1 MYAVIQTG
9 GKQYRVE
16 EGERLAV
23 ERLGSAGE
31 VELAPVL
38 VVDGDRVLATPKQL
52 EAARVSAR
60 VVSDARG
67 PKIMGFTYRP
77 KTNNRRRWGH
87 RQRYSLIEIT
97 AISAG
102 GARRAAPAKEPARD
116 TPEKAPAAKKTPA
129 KKAGGT
135 KKTQSSG
142 PATKKSPGKKAP
154 AKKRPPKK
162 A

>member
-1 MYAVIQTG
+1 MYAVIKSG

-16 EGERLAV
+16 EGEQLAV
-23 ERLGSAGE
+23 ERLGASGE
-31 VELAPVL
+31 VELSPVL
-38 VVDGDRVLATPKQL
+38 VVDGERVLATPKEL

-60 VVSDARG
+60 VVDDARG
-67 PKIMGFTYRP
+67 PKITGFTYKP

-102 GARRAAPAKEPARD
+102 GAARKAPAAEKAPAK
-116 TPEKAPAAKKTPA
+116 KAPAAKK
-129 KKAGGT
+129 
-135 KKTQSSG
+135 
-142 PATKKSPGKKAP
+142 SPTTKKAP

>member
-1 MYAVIQTG
+1 MYAVIRSG

-16 EGERLAV
+16 EGEQLAV
-23 ERLGSAGE
+23 ELLGDSGE

-38 VVDGDRVLATPKQL
+38 VVDGNRVLATPQEL

-60 VVSDARG
+60 VVDEARG
-67 PKIMGFTYRP
+67 PKVTGFTYKP
-77 KTNNRRRWGH
+77 KTNNRKRWGH

-97 AISAG
+97 GISAG
-102 GARRAAPAKEPARD
+102 GAPRKAPAEKMAPAK
-116 TPEKAPAAKKTPA
+116 KAPTAKKTPA
-129 KKAGGT
+129 T
-135 KKTQSSG
+135 
-142 PATKKSPGKKAP
+142 KKAP

>member
-1 MYAVIQTG
+1 MYAVIKSG

-16 EGERLAV
+16 EGEQLAV
-23 ERLGSAGE
+23 ERLGAAGD

-38 VVDGDRVLATPKQL
+38 VVDGDHVLATPKEL

-60 VVSDARG
+60 VVSEARG
-67 PKIMGFTYRP
+67 PKITGFTYKP

-97 AISAG
+97 GISTG
-102 GARRAAPAKEPARD
+102 GAP
-116 TPEKAPAAKKTPA
+116 
-129 KKAGGT
+129 KKA
-135 KKTQSSG
+135 
-142 PATKKSPGKKAP
+142 PATKKVP
-154 AKKRPPKK
+154 ATKRPPKK

>member
-1 MYAVIQTG
+1 MYAVIKSG

-16 EGERLAV
+16 EGEQLAV
-23 ERLGSAGE
+23 ELLGAGGE

-38 VVDGDRVLATPKQL
+38 VVDGDRVLATPKEL

-60 VVSDARG
+60 VVEEARG
-67 PKIMGFTYRP
+67 PKVTGFTYKP
-77 KTNNRRRWGH
+77 KTNNRKRWGH

-97 AISAG
+97 GITAG
-102 GARRAAPAKEPARD
+102 GAPRKAPAEKAAPAKKVP
-116 TPEKAPAAKKTPA
+116 TAKKT
-129 KKAGGT
+129 T
-135 KKTQSSG
+135 
-142 PATKKSPGKKAP
+142 ATKKAP

>member
-1 MYAVIQTG
+1 MYAVIKSG

-16 EGERLAV
+16 EGEQLAV
-23 ERLGSAGE
+23 ERLGASGE
-31 VELAPVL
+31 VELSPVL
-38 VVDGDRVLATPKQL
+38 VVDGDRVLATPKEL

-60 VVSDARG
+60 VVDDARG
-67 PKIMGFTYRP
+67 PKITGFTYKP

-97 AISAG
+97 AISTG
-102 GARRAAPAKEPARD
+102 GAARKAPAA
-116 TPEKAPAAKKTPA
+116 EKAPA
-129 KKAGGT
+129 
-135 KKTQSSG
+135 
-142 PATKKSPGKKAP
+142 KKSPAAKKSPTTKKAP

>member
-1 MYAVIQTG
+1 MYAVIKSG

-16 EGERLAV
+16 EGEQLAV
-23 ERLGSAGE
+23 ELLGDSGE

-38 VVDGDRVLATPKQL
+38 VVDGDQVLATPQDL

-60 VVSDARG
+60 VVDEARG
-67 PKIMGFTYRP
+67 PKVTGFTYKP
-77 KTNNRRRWGH
+77 KTNNRKRWGH

-97 AISAG
+97 GISAG
-102 GARRAAPAKEPARD
+102 GARRAPSAAKQAPTEEPAK
-116 TPEKAPAAKKTPA
+116 KAPAAKK
-129 KKAGGT
+129 
-135 KKTQSSG
+135 
-142 PATKKSPGKKAP
+142 SPTTTTKKAP

>member
-1 MYAVIQTG
+1 MYAVIKSG

-16 EGERLAV
+16 EGEQLAV
-23 ERLGSAGE
+23 ELLGVAGE

-38 VVDGDRVLATPKQL
+38 VVDGDRVLATPKEL

-60 VVSDARG
+60 VVDESRG
-67 PKIMGFTYRP
+67 PKVTGFTYKP

-97 AISAG
+97 GISAG
-102 GARRAAPAKEPARD
+102 GARGAPSVAKQEPANKA
-116 TPEKAPAAKKTPA
+116 PGAKKAPAAKKPA
-129 KKAGGT
+129 
-135 KKTQSSG
+135 
-142 PATKKSPGKKAP
+142 ATKKAP

>member
-1 MYAVIQTG
+1 MYAVIKSG

-16 EGERLAV
+16 EGEQLAV
-23 ERLGSAGE
+23 ELLGAAGE

-38 VVDGDRVLATPKQL
+38 VVDGDRVLATPKEL

-60 VVSDARG
+60 VVDEARG
-67 PKIMGFTYRP
+67 PKVTGFTYKP
-77 KTNNRRRWGH
+77 KTNNRKRWGH

-97 AISAG
+97 GISAG
-102 GARRAAPAKEPARD
+102 GAPR
-116 TPEKAPAAKKTPA
+116 KAPAEKAASA
-129 KKAGGT
+129 KKAGPA
-135 KKTQSSG
+135 KKTT
-142 PATKKSPGKKAP
+142 ATKKAP

>member
-1 MYAVIQTG
+1 MYAVIKSG

-16 EGERLAV
+16 EGEQLAV
-23 ERLGSAGE
+23 ELLGDGGE

-38 VVDGDRVLATPKQL
+38 VVDGDRVLATPKDL

-60 VVSDARG
+60 VVDEARG
-67 PKIMGFTYRP
+67 PKVTGFTYKP
-77 KTNNRRRWGH
+77 KTNNRKRWGH

-97 AISAG
+97 GISAG
-102 GARRAAPAKEPARD
+102 GAPRKAPAEKAAPAK
-116 TPEKAPAAKKTPA
+116 KAPTAKKT
-129 KKAGGT
+129 T
-135 KKTQSSG
+135 
-142 PATKKSPGKKAP
+142 ATKKAP

>member
-1 MYAVIQTG
+1 MYAVIKSG

-16 EGERLAV
+16 EGEQLAV
-23 ERLGSAGE
+23 ELLGAAGE

-38 VVDGDRVLATPKQL
+38 VVDGDRVLATPKDL

-60 VVSDARG
+60 VVDEARG
-67 PKIMGFTYRP
+67 PKVTGFTYKP
-77 KTNNRRRWGH
+77 KTNNRKRWGH

-97 AISAG
+97 GISAG
-102 GARRAAPAKEPARD
+102 GTRRAPSAAKQEPAKKAPAVKR
-116 TPEKAPAAKKTPA
+116 APAAKK
-129 KKAGGT
+129 
-135 KKTQSSG
+135 
-142 PATKKSPGKKAP
+142 SPTTTKKAP

>member
-1 MYAVIQTG
+1 MYAVIKSG

-16 EGERLAV
+16 EGEQLAV
-23 ERLGSAGE
+23 ERLAADGD

-38 VVDGDRVLATPKQL
+38 VVDGDHVLATPKEL

-60 VVSDARG
+60 VVSEARG
-67 PKIMGFTYRP
+67 PKITGFTYKP

-97 AISAG
+97 GISTG
-102 GARRAAPAKEPARD
+102 GAPKKAPAA
-116 TPEKAPAAKKTPA
+116 EKAPATKKAPTA
-129 KKAGGT
+129 KKA
-135 KKTQSSG
+135 
-142 PATKKSPGKKAP
+142 PATKKAP